1 MKCSELMHAPQSC
14 MPNERLMDALAIMEA
29 QDVGSVPVVEDRAGM
44 RPLGVVTDRD
54 AALLLGRTDR
64 RASEVN
70 CQEAMSSPAITC
82 DSEDDIKDAVE
93 LMREHQLRR
102 ILVTDNGRL
111 VGIIAQAD
119 LAREKS
125 GEAKKVLED
134 VSQPKAAA

>member
-1 MKCSELMHAPQSC
+1 MKCSELMHAPQTC
-14 MPNERLMDALAIMEA
+14 LPHERLMDALSIMEA
-29 QDVGSVPVVEDRAGM
+29 QDVGSVPVVDDRESM

-64 RASEVN
+64 KASEVL
-70 CQEAMSSPAITC
+70 CREAMSTPAISC
-82 DSEDDIKDAVE
+82 EAGDDIKDAVD
-93 LMREHQLRR
+93 LMRRHQLRR
-102 ILVTDNGRL
+102 MLVTQDGRL

-134 VSQPKAAA
+134 VSQPKAA